1 MAGGGYPSPY
11 FFYPCIR
18 IRARANNTLACWI
31 SLFLVNPNFKSSF
44 AVIFG
49 VDFYTINGHTCP
61 KNEHNNSSFRKKNL
75 AK

>member
-1 MAGGGYPSPY
+1 MTVPSI
-11 FFYPCIR
+11 FYPYIR
-18 IRARANNTLACWI
+18 IREPEQIILWLVG

>member
-1 MAGGGYPSPY
+1 MTVPSI
-11 FFYPCIR
+11 FYPCIR
-18 IRARANNTLACWI
+18 IREPEQIILWLVG